1 MAGKKSRYSRIEAF
15 NRSQEI
21 YKALEKGII
30 ENEALMGS
38 AIDRPED
45 DAHLSELLE
54 STSEPSSRNAYERK
68 RHAPARK
75 HAKAVQSKA
84 TKTRGKRRR

>member
-1 MAGKKSRYSRIEAF
+1 MSGKKSRSSRLEAF

-54 STSEPSSRNAYERK
+54 STSEPTVRNATSRK
-68 RHAPARK
+68 RHVKSRRVKP
-75 HAKAVQSKA
+75 SKS
-84 TKTRGKRRR
+84 KGKRRR